1 MMRRRVDHT
10 TAAQAKRTQTHPN
23 GDIGMVE
30 KSPTLS
36 GRAPLAFALRAAPAV
51 LLSLLF
57 AIASP
62 VGTRAVGAAID
73 GPASPVSSAAGDVAP
88 QEADGTLGVDGL
100 MFDLPNG
107 SFDTG
112 DFTAWMVNSPLSP
125 FLPNPAA
132 ANAEV
137 VSAFDIVDA
146 GMNPAAAPTDGAFM
160 ALLCNGPGNVTNV
173 EQNNL
178 DGDSNPEN
186 DNDRVVVA
194 QSFTLTPSDVPA
206 TFSFDWNWMT
216 SEAPV
221 ANDPFDDF
229 FQVTLNGDVVL
240 AGSRDGGG
248 PSPFADV
255 PTDGVPLMVMSDGD
269 ANGCQFT
276 RGQSGWNRFV
286 TILTTPQTYNLAFVV
301 ADQGTGDFAI
311 DSGLLIDNV
320 RIEPEVDLVISKTA
334 DPEPAFAGESLVYTI
349 RVENRGTGVAMD
361 VVVTDTLEADMIY
374 IADTG
379 ACDNS
384 NANTGFTP
392 SLTCDLGDM
401 RGGEVREIRVKVDLP
416 PDMLAN
422 RLEAGADLILVNEAG
437 VDSLSPDVD
446 PTNNY
451 VELRTLLMDRADL
464 KITKLGLPLDT
475 VRAGEIFSYTL
486 YVDNL
491 GPSDSRN
498 VTIVDNITSLGS
510 FTGLQVFDDP
520 NRLFDSCTIF
530 DMDITCTLGEPLE
543 PQSEGPLNG
552 RWTIQIQ
559 GMAVDEQDIN
569 NVARVFSADPPGP
582 EGETM
587 DPDTSNNMAMDS
599 LTVVGLADLEI
610 KKIGFALDD
619 GSITVRAGRSVS
631 YTLNVINH
639 GPSTAEG
646 VVVYD
651 NLPPSFVEGSFIGR
665 AMLPGGDS
673 SLCTVGTAGDPLDPM
688 VCNIGNLLPGQSAEI
703 LILADIDPSFVI
715 DQPNTEFGNILAN
728 EAYVIS
734 DTFDPDISNNRTYE
748 INIEVIGEADLEI
761 TKEDAPD
768 PVRAGRILDY
778 RIRVE
783 NHGPSSAE
791 NVIIDDDLPANVTF
805 LAAYVLGARGSCY
818 HNAGQNLVRCD
829 LDNMVPGEIEEILIV
844 VRVNEDTPDGTI
856 LSNTAHRNADLTV
869 TPDPVPGND
878 SSTATTLVIADADL
892 GVVKTVDDLTPI
904 AGTELTYTVTV
915 TNYGP
920 ALARNVVLTDTLPAG
935 VTWLVDT
942 INCGPPGPG
951 NVMVCDL
958 GDMPSGG
965 DRPDVNLIPGSVKTF
980 SIRVR
985 VDPETVCGNDVAN
998 NLRNTVTVSSDN
1010 PDPVLLN
1017 NTDTE
1022 DVNVMCQSDLR
1033 VVKFGKRDEVVR
1045 AGDILTYTVLVDN
1058 NGPSW
1063 AKNVALKDILQ
1074 SSARFDLIDVH
1085 SDRDASCSLIAVD
1098 DAGTPHNITSAL
1110 PASPWPPTEAPP
1122 AFGVLPP
1129 FGVQRISERLELD
1142 CTRTEP
1148 QQILAADGPP
1158 NTGRWLLTMRV
1169 RAMEEQDINNTAW
1182 VLSDSEDII
1191 RENNEAFVKHEITDV
1206 ADLQIEKTQVG
1217 EVVDDVTCPTP
1228 NPFVAQPFVPD
1239 RVTLRRNRVTA
1250 GLDMTYTI
1258 TVTNLGP
1265 SPAENVVLVDRL
1277 PPGIVVTGYSAT
1289 QGDCQTGTPGAALD
1303 RMTCGLDTLLNGA
1316 TATVTVNAHV
1326 ESWVPHGAIL
1336 ENDVFVYSDVFD
1348 DHNGNNYSSNLTTVD
1363 AAADLIVTKTD
1374 NPDPVTAGELLQYT
1388 VTVTNTGPSDA
1399 RNVVVSDTLPSDA
1412 FGNLLVTYITSIGA
1426 ACVQDAITGE
1436 LTCPLGD
1443 MAAGQVIQFKIL
1455 TRVVPDAVVS
1465 GAAADAFVNVVEV
1478 RSDTRDPCLLN
1489 NIDDEV
1495 TEVLRAEDVY
1505 ITKSDNP
1512 DPVLAGNEVTYTIV
1526 FGNEGVSTATT
1537 VSVTDDMPAGLI
1549 PLRCDPIAIDE
1560 AVTCSGLGVEGGVV
1574 TLNQILLDGSP
1585 IWTDLPTAISLGD
1598 LTLNDLDPGESYS
1611 FKIVAEVE
1619 SGYVLDDRGDT
1630 APGEACHP
1638 EFLASGYPHFAH
1650 NRAVIASLLDTGE
1663 EGNNAS
1669 NECTRVNS
1677 LADLS
1682 IDLTDVIP
1690 EGPAAATLDSGGWHP
1705 PLAPPAAVVSDRDPA
1720 DQGSA
1725 SGARVDHSGPDS
1737 ATRATGID
1745 VAAASDGAVGLSA
1758 SLTAS
1763 LAPDQDITG
1772 FLTCDPVQPG
1782 ATISYRATVTND
1794 GPSDAAAVLVEIQ
1807 LPLDGVVLDPTMVEI
1822 VVSAGEVLEV
1832 RDDGRI
1838 IVALGRDPNL
1848 LGVPELGR
1856 INVGGIE
1863 TIDIQAMVAFSAPC
1877 GQSLTATAEV
1887 FTVAGYRAGLSGANE
1902 VPPVATGASGI
1913 GWFFLHPVTN
1923 ELFYYVE
1930 VSGIAGITA
1939 AHIHTGAAGAN
1950 GPVLRTL
1957 WGGEPPAFG
1966 PGDPIRGRVLFGA
1979 ADIAVLNADGLYVNV
1994 HTAANPGGEIR
2005 GQLLRRPGTP
2015 TPDPD
2020 LSNNTDIETTTVE
2033 CPGIEVVKTITYDGT
2048 CPGRPFRTYIPGR
2061 PVTFCYAITNTG
2073 TTFLDNIMMT
2083 DTLKTKVDLPTIIFT
2098 DTIRAGADPKLPIRP
2113 GETVLRQTTIMP
2125 FIDTCGPVQD
2135 MIMVTANPTNSGR
2148 TDLPCLNDVEAMDI
2162 ADIYIA
2168 CGGNDYRLQ
2177 LPVLNTEECET
2188 WLQVQNLGEKVIQGM
2203 IVIWGEA
2210 GACPPQAAGPLK
2222 IECTG
2227 LLSPGSA
2234 WSFSSAML
2242 PPGSRSAIAYSLNAS
2257 EDLLTPQGIEL
2268 PFSRYACG
2276 ALFDL
2281 LVGDDDQWFAFDKIY
2296 SEQRTYIGP
2305 APISGPPVV
2314 LDFQRY
2320 KGEPMAISVN
2330 RKCPDPV
2337 DPARSNNAAYIGVST
2352 DMEGTRD
2359 PVVGG
2364 YTQFAP
2370 LLFGDKGGLTSTIYI
2385 HNSGWFCSSLE
2396 LWFYTQDNCLRPILG
2411 DVLSVAPG
2419 ETAVFDPSS
2428 VVGPDWLGSAWIR
2441 ASQPLGVV
2449 VDTMGPNHFTS
2460 YRGSPADVIDEE
2472 YAKTIS
2478 YGSQV
2483 NFAPL
2488 TYSEYQGWDTA
2499 IQVQNLSAIMAAKV
2513 KVYFLDRSG
2522 GVITTLVDWICPR
2535 GSQSYFLPVIEALPG
2550 NWVGSVRVESQEWI
2564 TSGGPLVDPPRIQS
2578 VVLLEQWADP
2588 ARSER
2593 REAVAYN
2600 ALTEVLSFDWQ
2611 IGHGPGG
2618 MASGSAVV
2626 AIPLL
2631 MKGYNG
2637 VTSEIAITN
2646 VVPKP
2651 GFTDFAVYIYDQN
2664 SLIYIICEKLN
2675 ERQVEYID
2683 LATWG
2688 FVPPRFNGSAVI
2700 SATFWEHHVFDG
2712 RGTHVR
2718 NLVGLTAVAVER
2730 VGRDSTG
2737 PDIPGDESKAF
2748 EGIPIFTFF
2757 PQRVV
2762 GCPGIPGPMVK

>member
-1 MMRRRVDHT
+1 
-10 TAAQAKRTQTHPN
+10 
-23 GDIGMVE
+23 MVE
-30 KSPTLS
+30 QSPILH
-36 GRAPLAFALRAAPAV
+36 GRARLAFALRAAPAV

-57 AIASP
+57 ALVTPAGMEIVGAAVDEPTSP
-62 VGTRAVGAAID
+62 AVGASVDVEPQQI
-73 GPASPVSSAAGDVAP
+73 GSAF
-88 QEADGTLGVDGL
+88 GVDGL
-100 MFDLPNG
+100 LFDLPNG

-160 ALLCNGPGNVTNV
+160 ALLCTGPGNVTNV
-173 EQNNL
+173 EQDNL

-206 TFSFDWNWMT
+206 TLSFDWNWMT
-216 SEAPV
+216 SEAPI

-229 FQVTLNGDVVL
+229 FQVTINGDVVL

-255 PTDGVPLMVMSDGD
+255 PTDGVPLMVMTDGD

-392 SLTCDLGDM
+392 SLTCQLGDM
-401 RGGEVREIRVKVDLP
+401 RGGEVRDIRVKVDLP
-416 PDMLAN
+416 PGMLAD
-422 RLEAGADLILVNEAG
+422 RLAAGDDLILVNEAG

-491 GPSDSRN
+491 GTASARN
-498 VTIVDNITSLGS
+498 VKFVDNITSLSS

-520 NRLFDSCTIF
+520 NRLFDSCSIAG
-530 DMDITCTLGEPLE
+530 MDITCTLGEPLE

-552 RWTIQIQ
+552 RWTVQIQ
-559 GMAVDEQDIN
+559 GMAVEEQDIN
-569 NVARVFSADPPGP
+569 NVVRVFSADPPGP

-587 DPDTSNNMAMDS
+587 DPDNSNNMAMDS

-631 YTLNVINH
+631 YTLHVINH

-646 VVVYD
+646 VEVVD
-651 NLPPSFVEGSFIGR
+651 LLPPSFVEGSFVGR

-688 VCNIGNLLPGQSAEI
+688 VCSIGNLAPGQSAEI
-703 LILADIDPSFVI
+703 LILADVDPSFVI

-728 EAYVIS
+728 EAYVYAT
-734 DTFDPDISNNRTYE
+734 TFDPDISNNRTYE
-748 INIEVIGEADLEI
+748 INLEVIAEADLAI

-778 RIRVE
+778 RIRIQ
-783 NHGPSSAE
+783 NLGPSSAE
-791 NVIIDDDLPANVTF
+791 NVIIDDDLPADVTF
-805 LAAYVLGARGSCY
+805 LSAYVLGNRGSCY
-818 HNAGQNLVRCD
+818 HNAGQRLVRCD
-829 LDNMVPGEIEEILIV
+829 LDNMVPGETEEILIV

-856 LSNTAHRNADLTV
+856 LTNTAHRNDDLTV
-869 TPDPVPGND
+869 TPDPVPAND
-878 SSTATTLVIADADL
+878 SSTVTTTVIAEADVE
-892 GVVKTVDDLTPI
+892 VVKTVDDLTPI
-904 AGTELTYTVTV
+904 AGTELTYTITV

-920 ALARNVVLTDTLPAG
+920 AVARNVVVTDLLPAG

-942 INCGPPGPG
+942 INCGPPDGT
-951 NVMVCDL
+951 NQLVCDL

-965 DRPDVNLIPGSVKTF
+965 DRPEVNLVPGSVRTF
-980 SIRVR
+980 QVLIR
-985 VDPETVCGNDVAN
+985 VDPETVCGNDAVN
-998 NLRNTVTVSSDN
+998 NLRNTVTVSADN
-1010 PDPVLLN
+1010 PDPNLLN

-1022 DVNVMCQSDLR
+1022 DINVQCVSDLR

-1045 AGDILTYTVLVDN
+1045 AGDILTYTILVDN

-1063 AKNVALKDILQ
+1063 AENVALKDILQ
-1074 SSARFDLIDVH
+1074 SSARFDLIDIH
-1085 SDRDASCSLIAVD
+1085 SDRNATCTLLAVD
-1098 DAGTPHNITSAL
+1098 DSGTPHNITSPLA
-1110 PASPWPPTEAPP
+1110 ASPWPPTEAPP

-1129 FGVQRISERLELD
+1129 FGVMRISERLELD

-1148 QQILAADGPP
+1148 QRILKADGPP

-1182 VLSDSEDII
+1182 VLSDSEDVI

-1206 ADLQIEKTQVG
+1206 ADLQVEKTEVG
-1217 EVVDDVTCPTP
+1217 EVVDEVTCPTP

-1239 RVTLRRNRVTA
+1239 RVTLMPNRVTA
-1250 GLDMTYTI
+1250 GLDLTYTM

-1265 SPAENVVLVDRL
+1265 SPAENIVLIDRL
-1277 PPGIVVTGYSAT
+1277 PPGIVVTGYSTT
-1289 QGDCQTGTPGAALD
+1289 QGNCQTGTPGAALD
-1303 RMTCGLDTLLNGA
+1303 RMSCGLDTLRLGE
-1316 TATVTVNAHV
+1316 TAIVTVNAHV
-1326 ESWVPHGAIL
+1326 KSWVPHGTIL
-1336 ENDVFVYSDVFD
+1336 ENDVYVTSDVFD
-1348 DHNGNNYSSNLTTVD
+1348 DHNGNNFTSNLTTVD

-1388 VTVTNTGPSDA
+1388 VLVTNTGPSDA
-1399 RNVVVSDTLPSDA
+1399 LNVVVSDTLPSDA
-1412 FGNLLVTYITSIGA
+1412 MGNLLVTFIKSIGA
-1426 ACVQDAITGE
+1426 ACVQDAITGQ

-1443 MAAGQVIQFKIL
+1443 MTAGQVIEFKIL
-1455 TRVVPDAVVS
+1455 TRVEPDAVVS
-1465 GAAADAFVNVVEV
+1465 GASTDDFVNLVEV

-1489 NIDDEV
+1489 NIDEEE
-1495 TEVLRAEDVY
+1495 TEVLRADDVF
-1505 ITKSDNP
+1505 IIKTDNP

-1549 PLRCDPIAIDE
+1549 PLRCESIDIDE

-1574 TLNQILLDGSP
+1574 TLNQILLDGTP
-1585 IWTDLPTAISLGD
+1585 IWTDLPTAIVLGD
-1598 LTLNDLDPGESYS
+1598 LSLNDLDPGESYS
-1611 FKIVAEVE
+1611 FRIVAEVE
-1619 SGYVLDDRGDT
+1619 SGYVLDNRGDT
-1630 APGEACHP
+1630 APGEACYP
-1638 EFLASGYPHFAH
+1638 EFLASGYPHYAH
-1650 NRAVIASLLDTGE
+1650 NRALIASLIDTGE
-1663 EGNNAS
+1663 DGNNES
-1669 NECTRVNS
+1669 NECTRVDS

-1690 EGPAAATLDSGGWHP
+1690 EGPAAVTLDAGWHP
-1705 PLAPPAAVVSDRDPA
+1705 PMAAPVVADTEAGDGDSTPAASADVS
-1720 DQGSA
+1720 GSA
-1725 SGARVDHSGPDS
+1725 ASGR
-1737 ATRATGID
+1737 T
-1745 VAAASDGAVGLSA
+1745 AADAAVEVGTDGLTA

-1763 LAPDQDITG
+1763 LSPDQEVTG
-1772 FLTCDPVQPG
+1772 FMTCDPVQPG
-1782 ATISYRATVTND
+1782 AMIFYRATVTNG
-1794 GPSDAAAVLVEIQ
+1794 GPSDAAAVIVEIQ
-1807 LPLDGVVLDPTMVEI
+1807 LPLNGVVLDPDMVAI
-1822 VVSAGEVLEV
+1822 DVSAGEVLEV

-1848 LGVPELGR
+1848 VGRPELGR
-1856 INVGGIE
+1856 INAGGIE
-1863 TIDIQAMVAFSAPC
+1863 TIDIEAMVAFSAPC

-1887 FTVAGYRAGLSGANE
+1887 FTVAGYLADLNGANE
-1902 VPPVATGASGI
+1902 VPPVATAASGAA
-1913 GWFFLHPVTN
+1913 WFFLHPVTG
-1923 ELFYYVE
+1923 ELFYFVE
-1930 VSGIAGITA
+1930 VAGIANITA
-1939 AHIHTGAAGAN
+1939 AHIHSGVVGMN
-1950 GPVLRTL
+1950 GPVVRTL
-1957 WGGEPPAFG
+1957 WEGAPPPFG
-1966 PGDPIRGRVLFGA
+1966 PGDPIRGRVLLGA
-1979 ADIAVLNADGLYVNV
+1979 AEIAALDANGLYVNV
-1994 HTAANPGGEIR
+1994 HTTANPAGLIR
-2005 GQLLRRPGTP
+2005 GQILRRPGTP

-2020 LSNNTDIETTTVE
+2020 LSNNTDIETTTIE
-2033 CPGIEVVKTITYDGT
+2033 CPSIEVVKTITYDGT

-2061 PVTFCYAITNTG
+2061 PITFCYAIKNTG
-2073 TTFLDNIMMT
+2073 TTWLDNIMVT
-2083 DTLKTKVDLPTIIFT
+2083 DTLKTKVDVPTIIFT
-2098 DTIRAGADPKLPIRP
+2098 DTIRAGADPKLPVAP

-2135 MIMVTANPTNSGR
+2135 MVMVTANPTNSGR
-2148 TDLPCLNDVEAMDI
+2148 TDLPCLNDVESMDV

-2222 IECTG
+2222 LECTG

-2276 ALFDL
+2276 ALFNL
-2281 LVGDDDQWFAFDKIY
+2281 LVGNDDQWFAFDKLY

-2305 APISGPPVV
+2305 EPISGSPVV

-2359 PVVGG
+2359 PIVGG
-2364 YTQFAP
+2364 YTQYAP
-2370 LLFGDKGGLTSTIYI
+2370 LLFADRGGLSSTVYV

-2396 LWFYTQDNCLRPILG
+2396 LWFYTQDNCMRPILG

-2419 ETAVFDPSS
+2419 ETAIFDPST

-2441 ASQPLGVV
+2441 ASQPLGVI

-2460 YRGSPADVIDEE
+2460 YRGSPADVLDEE

-2499 IQVQNLSAIMAAKV
+2499 IQVQNLSAVVAAKV

-2522 GVITTLVDWICPR
+2522 GIITTLVDWICPR
-2535 GSQSYFLPVIEALPG
+2535 GSQTYFLPVIAALPG

-2564 TSGGPLVDPPRIQS
+2564 TAGSPLVDPPRIQS

-2588 ARSER
+2588 ARTER

-2664 SLIYIICEKLN
+2664 SLIYVICEKLN

-2688 FVPPRFNGSAVI
+2688 FLPPRFNGSAVI
-2700 SATFWEHHVFDG
+2700 SASFWEHHVFDD
-2712 RGTHVR
+2712 RGTHLR

-2737 PDIPGDESKAF
+2737 PDVPGDESKAF

-2762 GCPGIPGPMVK
+2762 GCPGVPGPIVK